1 MNRDEMEALNPTA
14 ELQQWHLVTAKKK
27 KKKGR
32 SLHLVKF

>member
-27 KKKGR
+27 KKKRDG
-32 SLHLVKF
+32 VFT